1 MMMMNPNQMSHIT
14 REELRDTYGL
24 SEDEI
29 LELDQESQR
38 IMGKTIMM
46 VDTALRDMEIE
57 PEERIQAGLN
67 FIEMA
72 MTLIEYNFNTL
83 TEGKIPKASKMN

>member
-1 MMMMNPNQMSHIT
+1 MMMNPNLMAHIT
-14 REELRDTYGL
+14 RNELRDTYDL